1 MEDYN
6 KRIQELEQTTDRIGT
21 QLLYSVIAYV
31 ITTLI
36 LFFMF
41 LNLLD
46 FSNREQKRIDK
57 LETILKV
64 KELWVN

>member
-6 KRIQELEQTTDRIGT
+6 KRIQELEKTTHRIGT
-21 QLLYSVIAYV
+21 QLLYSVIVYV
-31 ITTLI
+31 ITTLM

-46 FSNREQKRIDK
+46 FSNREQKRIEK

-64 KELWVN
+64 KGLWVN